1 MRPLPEELVPI
12 ELPRTGPE
20 LGLLQVS
27 VRCTAQGL
35 ELSRRLELERS

>member
-1 MRPLPEELVPI
+1 MRPLPEALVPI
-12 ELPRTGPE
+12 ELPRMGPE

-27 VRCTAQGL
+27 VRCTVQGL